1 MEADNTDKGGLDRR
15 GLLGLGALAALA
27 PTVACAQGAATRPA
41 PAGAAAGSAPAL
53 RTPLPSFPVWPG
65 KAPGGEKVTATESV
79 VLRGS
84 GPNADPN
91 DTAFTHITTPIL
103 MVTRPAKPN
112 GAALLMAPGGGYIR
126 IAASRAGSGLERWF
140 ADQGVTVFQLLYRL
154 PGDGWAAGPNVSLQD
169 AQRSM
174 RLIRSRAKE
183 FGIDPARVG
192 VMGFSA
198 GGHVAARVATMYGTD
213 TYAPIDDADKL
224 STKPMAAGLFF
235 PVITATLPYGHVG
248 SLNELIGRNPTEAV
262 REELSAEKHVPA
274 DAPPMMIACSGNDP
288 VVPTENS
295 LLMYQALRAKKIPSE
310 LHIYELGGHGL
321 PNNDWQPLFMAF
333 LKRHGMVA

>member
-1 MEADNTDKGGLDRR
+1 VEADNNDKADIGRR
-15 GLLGLGALAALA
+15 GLLSLGALAALA
-27 PTVACAQGAATRPA
+27 PTVACAQTVATPPAAR
-41 PAGAAAGSAPAL
+41 AAAARPVPAL
-53 RTPLPSFPVWPG
+53 REPLPSFSIWPG
-65 KAPGGEKVTATESV
+65 KAPGGENVTATESV
-79 VLRGS
+79 VLRGN
-84 GPNADPN
+84 GQDPN
-91 DTAFTHITTPIL
+91 DTAFTHITNPIL

-112 GAALLMAPGGGYIR
+112 GAALLMCPGGGYVR

-140 ADQGVTVFQLLYRL
+140 ADQGITVFQLLYRL

-169 AQRSM
+169 AQRSI
-174 RLIRSRAKE
+174 RLIRSRASE
-183 FGIDPARVG
+183 YGLDPARVG

-198 GGHVAARVATMYGTD
+198 GGHVAARAATMFGTE
-213 TYAPIDDADKL
+213 TYAPVDEADKL
-224 STKPMAAGLFF
+224 SSKPMAAGLFF

-248 SLNELIGRNPTEAV
+248 SLNELIGRNPTDAV

-295 LLMYQALRAKKIPSE
+295 LMMYQALRARKIPSE

-321 PNNDWQPLFMAF
+321 PNSQWQPLFMEF
-333 LKRHGMVA
+333 LKRHGVVV